1 MNENINIPGLLIGL
15 PIVTKLTGQEH
26 DPRAILIW
34 GKTNQVRE
42 ELQTSME
49 KLEVASRDEW
59 RAWLAANYTD
69 KKEIWLVFNKKGTGV
84 PSISY
89 DAAVEEALCFGWI
102 DSIIKRLD
110 DAQFVRKFT
119 PRTEKSNWSAL
130 NIKRAEKMIQS
141 GLMTAHGLRLIE
153 AAKANGKWEKP
164 VQKPTLTYHLHPE
177 FEEALRRNKT
187 AKGTFD
193 NLSPTYQ
200 QQYIGWIQIAK
211 REKTRRKRIE
221 ESIRLLEQG
230 KKLGLR

>member
-1 MNENINIPGLLIGL
+1 L
-15 PIVTKLTGQEH
+15 PIRLPVATRLTGPEP
-26 DPRAILIW
+26 DPRAILIQV
-34 GKTNQVRE
+34 KTNPARE
-42 ELQTSME
+42 ELQTAME

-59 RAWLAANYTD
+59 RVWLAANHA
-69 KKEIWLVFNKKGTGV
+69 KKKVIWLVFNKKGTGI

-102 DSIIKRLD
+102 DSIIKKLN

-130 NIKRAEKMIQS
+130 NIKRAEKMIRS

-153 AAKANGKWEKP
+153 AAKANGKWDKP
-164 VQKPTLTYHLHPE
+164 VQKPTLTFILHPE
-177 FEEALRRNKT
+177 FEEALRCNKV
-187 AKGTFD
+187 AKCTFD

-200 QQYIGWIQIAK
+200 KQYIGWIQIAK
-211 REKTRRKRIE
+211 RETTRRKRIQ